1 IAFMAPDEI
10 PLTDWIRAAQ
20 AVQTNPAYKKK
31 NRYKITAIDV
41 TKGAA
46 QLEEYAL
53 IIPEN
58 DGELYS
64 INRVWQR
71 AIIKLLGRQTNWSY
85 ATAIETTND
94 AANDFEGES
103 YVLYRI
109 LLAHVDV
116 LAHHFNASIREIIR
130 VQLVTLLRDTTK
142 YSLRIGAV

>member
-1 IAFMAPDEI
+1 HNCTPTSYVALLDENSDRRGNREVSKIFGISYGKLDENARKLLNMIAFMAPDEI

-58 DGELYS
+58 DG
-64 INRVWQR
+64 
-71 AIIKLLGRQTNWSY
+71 
-85 ATAIETTND
+85 
-94 AANDFEGES
+94 
-103 YVLYRI
+103 
-109 LLAHVDV
+109 
-116 LAHHFNASIREIIR
+116 
-130 VQLVTLLRDTTK
+130 
-142 YSLRIGAV
+142 